1 MEKRKKNSTCPKISF
16 ARVLI
21 FVTKVMHPF
30 LVFYSKVVFKSNKV
44 NVVFW
49 RQEQETSEC

>member
-1 MEKRKKNSTCPKISF
+1 MCPKISL

-21 FVTKVMHPF
+21 FVRKALHHF
-30 LVFYSKVVFKSNKV
+30 LIFYSKVVFKAKKA

-49 RQEQETSEC
+49 RQEKETSER